1 MFGRRKE
8 LPLWVRLKGWLWPAM
23 GWRRL
28 GVYLVKR
35 LTRLPGTP
43 HNIAC
48 GFACGAAVSFTPF
61 VGLHIALSMLLAWPL
76 RGHMIAAVVGT
87 VVGNPWTFPF
97 IWLATYKVG
106 QILLGSAE
114 AAPWPAVTM
123 FKHVVTDLGELIW
136 LTLTGVN
143 TWDAL
148 KQVLLDLRALIW
160 PMFVGSIPLAVMA
173 GFASYIPLAK
183 AIDAFQKAR
192 DSRRR
197 KSAERRARR
206 ERNVTLAAR
215 AANPKSC
222 VS

>member
-1 MFGRRKE
+1 MFGRKKE
-8 LPLWVRLKGWLWPAM
+8 LPLWMRLKSWLWPDM

-28 GVYLVKR
+28 GVYLLKR
-35 LTRLPGTP
+35 LTRLSGTP
-43 HNIAC
+43 YSIAC
-48 GFACGAAVSFTPF
+48 GFACGSAMSFTPF
-61 VGLHIALSMLLAWPL
+61 VGFHIALSMLLAWLL
-76 RGHMIAAVVGT
+76 RGHLIAAAVGT

-123 FKHVVTDLGELIW
+123 FKHVVTDFGELIW
-136 LTLTGVN
+136 PTLMGEN

-148 KQVLLDLRALIW
+148 KQVMLDVRALIW
-160 PMFVGSIPLAVMA
+160 PMFIGSIPLAVIA
-173 GFASYIPLAK
+173 WIVSYLPLAK

-192 DSRRR
+192 ERRR
-197 KSAERRARR
+197 QLCAARR
-206 ERNVTLAAR
+206 GHELSLPAR